1 MIVSSEISEIYVRK
15 PSQYW
20 EHLYLRNK
28 QTNHNLTTSQNIQ
41 DLPYKESFMCRNN
54 SSKQDEI
61 KTCKKLHNFPLLV
74 ILQLWKLTPFFIFYN
89 TNNLY

>member
-41 DLPYKESFMCRNN
+41 DLPYKEYFILPEELF
-54 SSKQDEI
+54 KQDEI
-61 KTCKKLHNFPLLV
+61 KACKKVHNFPLLV
-74 ILQLWKLTPFFIFYN
+74 
-89 TNNLY
+89 